1 MTYFRR
7 FPMRLHEY
15 LGCYLA
21 SSLSLIAEGGEK
33 KTRFMEKIEI
43 GYWAAQEEHSPSQ
56 LLSNV
61 MEAEKG
67 GFESVFTSDHFM
79 PWFDT
84 RAHAGFAWSWLAA
97 CAAVTKRMKVGTG
110 VTAPD
115 RYHPALIAQAFATLD
130 DMFPGRVVLGLGAGE
145 AMNSTPLGIDF
156 PTPGQREQRLKETLE
171 IITRLWQGGFQD
183 YPGFFYRL
191 FNAKLYTPPK
201 TKIPI
206 FVAAGGKH
214 SAELAGTYG
223 DGVIGFSGGNDA
235 MNLAVEA
242 AKDHGK
248 SEDNFGRL
256 IEFKCSYDKD
266 YQRALDSTRVWTS
279 TMVKGILGSD
289 LADPRKLQ
297 KRGESEVTDKD
308 IESVWSIVTDVEDL
322 IKPIELLVQEGFN
335 VVQVHSASPD
345 EPSFVRD
352 FTNKALPHL
361 RRESR

>member
-1 MTYFRR
+1 
-7 FPMRLHEY
+7 
-15 LGCYLA
+15 LG
-21 SSLSLIAEGGEK
+21 
-33 KTRFMEKIEI
+33 RIEI

-61 MEAEKG
+61 AAAERS

-84 RAHAGFAWSWLAA
+84 RAHGGFAWTFLAA
-97 CAAVTKRMKVGTG
+97 CAATTQKIKVGTG

-156 PTPGQREQRLKETLE
+156 PSPGQREQRLKETLE
-171 IITRLWQGGFQD
+171 IVTRLWSGGYQD
-183 YPGFFYRL
+183 YSGFFYRL

-201 TKIPI
+201 AKIPI

-214 SAELAGTYG
+214 SADLAGTYG
-223 DGVIGFSGGNDA
+223 DGVIGFSGGKDA
-235 MNLAVEA
+235 MKAAVEA
-242 AKDHGK
+242 AKNRGK
-248 SEDNFGRL
+248 DGDRFGRM
-256 IEFKCSYDKD
+256 IEFKCSYDRD

-279 TMVKGILGSD
+279 TMLKGILASD

-297 KRGESEVTDKD
+297 ERGDREVTDKE
-308 IESVWSIVTDVEDL
+308 IESVWSIVTDVDDL
-322 IKPIELLVQEGFN
+322 VKPIGELTEEGFN
-335 VVQVHSASPD
+335 VVVVHSASPD
-345 EPSFVRD
+345 EASFIEEFGRRV
-352 FTNKALPHL
+352 LPQLKGVGH
-361 RRESR
+361 

>member
-1 MTYFRR
+1 MGQV
-7 FPMRLHEY
+7 EV
-15 LGCYLA
+15 
-21 SSLSLIAEGGEK
+21 
-33 KTRFMEKIEI
+33 
-43 GYWAAQEEHSPSQ
+43 GYWAAQEEHSPSE
-56 LLSNV
+56 LLANV
-61 MEAEKG
+61 AAAEKG

-84 RAHAGFAWSWLAA
+84 RAHGGFAWAWMGA
-97 CAAVTKRMKVGTG
+97 CAAATKKVRLGTG

-130 DMFPGRVVLGLGAGE
+130 DMFPGRFVLGLGAGE
-145 AMNSTPLGIDF
+145 AMNATPLGIDF
-156 PTPGQREQRLKETLE
+156 PVPGQREQRLKETLE

-183 YPGFFYRL
+183 YYGFFYRL
-191 FNAKLYTPPK
+191 ANARLYTPPK

-223 DGVIGFSGGNDA
+223 EGVIGFSGGNDV

-242 AKDHGK
+242 AKAHGK
-248 SEDNFGRL
+248 SGDGFGRL

-279 TMVKGILGSD
+279 TMVKGVLGSD

-297 KRGESEVTDKD
+297 QRGDREVTDKD
-308 IESVWSIVTDVEDL
+308 IESVWSIVTNVEDL
-322 IKPIELLVQEGFN
+322 VKPIEALIHEGFSI
-335 VVQVHSASPD
+335 VQVHSASPD
-345 EPSFVRD
+345 EAAFIRD
-352 FTNKALPHL
+352 FTSKALPQL
-361 RRESR
+361 REEIQG

>member
-1 MTYFRR
+1 MS
-7 FPMRLHEY
+7 RL
-15 LGCYLA
+15 
-21 SSLSLIAEGGEK
+21 
-33 KTRFMEKIEI
+33 EI

-61 MEAEKG
+61 AEAEKG
-67 GFESVFTSDHFM
+67 GFGSVFTSDHFM

-84 RAHAGFAWSWLAA
+84 RAQGGFAWAWLAA
-97 CAAVTKRMKVGTG
+97 CAASTKTMRVGTG

-130 DMFPGRVVLGLGAGE
+130 DLFPGRVVLGLGAGE

-156 PTPGQREQRLKETLE
+156 PAPGQRERRLKETLE
-171 IITRLWQGGFQD
+171 IVTGLWKGGFQD
-183 YPGFFYRL
+183 YSGFFYRL
-191 FNAKLYTPPK
+191 FNARLYTPPK

-206 FVAAGGKH
+206 FVAAGGRH

-223 DGVIGFSGGNDA
+223 DGVIGFSGGEDV
-235 MNLAVEA
+235 MQLAVEA
-242 AKDHGK
+242 AKKHGK
-248 SEDNFGRL
+248 SEDSFGRL
-256 IEFKCSYDKD
+256 IEFKCSYDHD

-279 TMVKGILGSD
+279 TMVKGILSSD

-297 KRGESEVTDKD
+297 ERGDKEVTDKE

-322 IKPIELLVQEGFN
+322 IKPIELLVKEGFN

-345 EPSFVRD
+345 EPAFIRD
-352 FTNKALPHL
+352 FTERVLPHL
-361 RRESR
+361 RGEGR